1 MKRISVIIN
10 PISGVKSKVGVVEA
24 LKKYLNP
31 DFEYIVNFTERSNH
45 ATELSKDASEAG
57 FDAVVAVGG
66 DGTVNEVAK
75 GLINTNTA
83 LGVIPMGSGN
93 GFARHMKI
101 PLNLKKSIE
110 AINTFNTELIDTA
123 TVNKEPFISTVG
135 LGFDALVG
143 KKFADFGKRGLLS
156 YMQVTTAEFMSFESS
171 QYKLYIDGEKI
182 NTKAFLI
189 NFANVGQYGNNAWI
203 APNASVKDGK
213 LNVCLIE
220 PFPAHLVPDIIFKLF
235 NKQLEKS
242 KYYRT
247 FLAEEIKVEAPKLYH
262 IDGEPR
268 SSEKDIEIKIVPS
281 SIKVIC

>member
-10 PISGVKSKVGVVEA
+10 PISGVKSKVGVVDA
-24 LKKYLNP
+24 LKKTLHP
-31 DFEYIVNFTERSNH
+31 DFEYLVNFTERSNH
-45 ATELSKDASEAG
+45 ATELSREAAEEAY
-57 FDAVVAVGG
+57 DAVIAVGG
-66 DGTVNEVAK
+66 DGTLNEVAK
-75 GLINTNTA
+75 GLINTKTA

-101 PLNLKKSIE
+101 PLNLKKAIE
-110 AINTFNTELIDTA
+110 TINAFNTELIDTA
-123 TVNKEPFISTVG
+123 IVNGEPFIATVG

-156 YMQVTTAEFMSFESS
+156 YMQVTTSEFMNFESS
-171 QYKLYIDGEKI
+171 HYKLYIDGEKI
-182 NTKAFLI
+182 KTKAFLI

-220 PFPAHLVPDIIFKLF
+220 PFPAHLVADIIFKLF

-247 FLAEEIKVEAPKLYH
+247 FMAEEIKVVAPNLYH
-262 IDGEPR
+262 LDGEPR
-268 SSEKDIEIKIVPS
+268 SSKKDIEVKIVPS
-281 SIKVIC
+281 SLYVIC

>member
-123 TVNKEPFISTVG
+123 TVNEEPFISTVG